1 MACETDLIAAIYD
14 CVIDAS
20 GWEGVVRRISKATK
34 SIGGGLVTHRA
45 DGTAQIGSRWNVNPF
60 YANAYLQ
67 HYHKISPL
75 IAAAW
80 RVTPGEVKAQTHL
93 TQSDSYKASKF
104 YNEWAR
110 PQGWGD
116 IVAVGLLRTPTAVLQ
131 LRLPRPLD
139 AIWVQP
145 REWHLLQTLAPHL
158 QRAAELHQLL
168 LHARAVTNS
177 LGAAVAAAGFAIFLL
192 AGDCRILFAN
202 AIAEDLLQ
210 CGTFLRCHHG
220 RLAATHSC
228 ATSRLHALVCA
239 AARPAHTE
247 DGIGGSIELPRCAD
261 SPPLTTHVIPL
272 AVGQAVSIF
281 DFDQPAAAVFVI
293 DPAANFGRQIKHFAT
308 RFGLTTAET
317 RVFEEIIRGKG
328 LSAAAEQLKI
338 GKATAHTHA
347 IRIFAKT
354 GTEGQAHLLRRFFEM
369 SLPGSP
375 GAS

>member
-1 MACETDLIAAIYD
+1 MQFSRPVQMRGKGLQQVPFPRLNPNRIQRSWQAQLQY
-14 CVIDAS
+14 S
-20 GWEGVVRRISKATK
+20 SRRAQE
-34 SIGGGLVTHRA
+34 A
-45 DGTAQIGSRWNVNPF
+45 DGN
-60 YANAYLQ
+60 Y
-67 HYHKISPL
+67 
-75 IAAAW
+75 
-80 RVTPGEVKAQTHL
+80 VTP
-93 TQSDSYKASKF
+93 S
-104 YNEWAR
+104 
-110 PQGWGD
+110 
-116 IVAVGLLRTPTAVLQ
+116 LRVSPFV
-131 LRLPRPLD
+131 
-139 AIWVQP
+139 
-145 REWHLLQTLAPHL
+145 
-158 QRAAELHQLL
+158 
-168 LHARAVTNS
+168 
-177 LGAAVAAAGFAIFLL
+177 
-192 AGDCRILFAN
+192 AN
-202 AIAEDLLQ
+202 AIAVDLLQ
-210 CGTFLRCHHG
+210 RGTFLRCHHG

-247 DGIGGSIELPRCAD
+247 EGIGGSIELPRCAD
-261 SPPLTTHVIPL
+261 SPPLIAHVIPL

-293 DPAANFGRQIKHFAT
+293 DPAANFGRQIKYFAT

-338 GKATAHTHA
+338 GKATVHTHA